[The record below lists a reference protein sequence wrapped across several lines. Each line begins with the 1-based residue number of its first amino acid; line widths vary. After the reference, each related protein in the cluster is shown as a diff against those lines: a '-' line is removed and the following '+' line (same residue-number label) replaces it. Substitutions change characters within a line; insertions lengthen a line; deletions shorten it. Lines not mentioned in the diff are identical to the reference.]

1 MPHNIVLGSQSYGEG
16 AAKKLDHPANFTRPL
31 KTKDRRV

>member
-16 AAKKLDHPANFTRPL
+16 AAKKLDHFGEFCPSFEN
-31 KTKDRRV
+31 